1 MRFTIT
7 DELPHPLDL
16 VFSTHR
22 DKLEELVEYLPNVE
36 SAKTVKREEDGPVV
50 RLENHWVG
58 ATSDVPGVVRPWIK
72 AEMLSWIDYAE
83 WDAST
88 HTCRWRLELGVLPG
102 AITAKGETKFREED
116 GETIA
121 DMVGEF
127 VVHPER
133 LPGVPTFV
141 AKKAAPALEKFIVG
155 LISPNLRKS
164 NAAVVEYIDDNL

>member
-16 VFSTHR
+16 VFQTHR

-36 SAKTVKREEDGPVV
+36 SAKIVKRDVNGSVV
-50 RLENHWVG
+50 KLENHWVG
-58 ATSDVPGVVRPWIK
+58 ASTDVPAMLRPWIK
-72 AEMLSWIDYAE
+72 AEYLSWVDFAE
-83 WDAST
+83 WDEAN

-102 AITAKGETKFREED
+102 AITARGETRFREED
-116 GETIA
+116 DETIA
-121 DMVGEF
+121 NMSGEF
-127 VVHPER
+127 IVHPER

-141 AKKAAPALEKFIVG
+141 AKRAAPTLEKFIVN
-155 LISPNLRKS
+155 LIQPNLRKS